1 MRFLARLSVLS
12 LDDRLRRPRERD
24 LTRRCCSPDT
34 PGTAAGASG
43 DTPAPAVVAAAAQK
57 VAAPAAV
64 EEGHANPPDA
74 TAEAVTPAMSPVAL
88 REEEPNR
95 FIKNLASSR
104 IADGRAVMD
113 APPATGVTSAAA
125 PGATGGWE
133 ATASALSWV
142 PRLASRP
149 ASSARKRAKEAD
161 NRSLDRERSC
171 ERFEGAC
178 DRAAPPDGQG
188 NAHAHDGSG
197 SGQKTATAHVESG
210 HDATESFHVESGSGQ
225 NTATAHGVSDHEKSV
240 TRTMTTSH
248 AHALLTANGKRSES
262 GGDGDA
268 HESYPLET

>member
-1 MRFLARLSVLS
+1 
-12 LDDRLRRPRERD
+12 
-24 LTRRCCSPDT
+24 
-34 PGTAAGASG
+34 
-43 DTPAPAVVAAAAQK
+43 
-57 VAAPAAV
+57 
-64 EEGHANPPDA
+64 
-74 TAEAVTPAMSPVAL
+74 
-88 REEEPNR
+88 
-95 FIKNLASSR
+95 
-104 IADGRAVMD
+104 MD

-133 ATASALSWV
+133 ATASAPSWV

-149 ASSARKRAKEAD
+149 ASSARKRAEEAD

-197 SGQKTATAHVESG
+197 SGQKTATAHGVTGIDPRIETG
-210 HDATESFHVESGSGQ
+210 HDATESFHVKSGSGQ
-225 NTATAHGVSDHEKSV
+225 KTATAHGVSDHEKSM
-240 TRTMTTSH
+240 TRTMTASH

-262 GGDGDA
+262 GSDGDA